1 MQQIRE
7 YKIINKIGE
16 GGMGEVY
23 LAEDEN
29 LGRQVAIKMLAPELM
44 RNAELVERFK
54 QEARLQASLIHPN
67 IVALHTF
74 FTHENML
81 YMVMEYAQGITL
93 KDLIKKKGKLDEKTS
108 KHIILQILE
117 GVGFAHQK
125 GIVHRDLK
133 PSNIMIDNNLDIK
146 IMDFGIAKVLGD
158 RGMTKT
164 GTKMGTLY
172 YMSPE
177 QVKAEKD
184 IDQRTDIYS
193 LGIIFYEMLT
203 GKVPF
208 NTDTESDFEVMRE
221 IVDGNTATRIRNL
234 NTLSSNVKNIIS
246 KMTINQKSNRYVTC
260 YNCSEEIK
268 GNGTVNNVIKTPE
281 PKIQIIEKT
290 KTIEK
295 PNTIEPEMI
304 FVEGGTF
311 MMGSDDGENDE
322 KPVHSVTV
330 NSFYISKYEVTQK
343 EWLEIMGN
351 NPSYSKGDN
360 LPVENV
366 SWNDIQEFIKKLNQT
381 TGKTYRLP
389 TEAEWEYAAKGGN
402 KSKGYKYAGS
412 NNIEE
417 VAWYSNN
424 SDGETHPV
432 GTKKPNEL
440 GIYDMTGNV
449 WEWCQDWY
457 DKEYYRN
464 SPSNNPKGPSS
475 GTRCVLRGGSW
486 VSSYSYCRSA
496 IRNYVNPDG
505 VNNYFGA
512 RLVLDP

>member
-1 MQQIRE
+1 MEQIRE
-7 YKIINKIGE
+7 YKIKNKIGE

-74 FTHENML
+74 FMHENML

-93 KDLIKKKGKLDEKTS
+93 KEVIKQKGKLDESTA
-108 KHIILQILE
+108 KHIMLQILE

-133 PSNIMIDNNLDIK
+133 PSNIMIDSNLDVK

-193 LGIIFYEMLT
+193 LGIIYYEMLT

-221 IVDGNTATRIRNL
+221 IVDGNTEERLRTFFY
-234 NTLSSNVKNIIS
+234 SFSNDVKNVII
-246 KMTINQKSNRYVTC
+246 KMTKNQKTDRYVTC
-260 YNCSEEIK
+260 YNCTEEIK
-268 GNGTVNNVIKTPE
+268 GNSTSKIEFKNE
-281 PKIQIIEKT
+281 PKIINKQYEIKNEPIIPVMNEVSGGEYQRITYGFFGKI
-290 KTIEK
+290 KR
-295 PNTIEPEMI
+295 
-304 FVEGGTF
+304 EGPIYRI
-311 MMGSDDGENDE
+311 ND
-322 KPVHSVTV
+322 
-330 NSFYISKYEVTQK
+330 FRISKYPITQK
-343 EWLEIMGN
+343 EWINIMGN
-351 NPSYSKGDN
+351 NPSFFKGDN
-360 LPVENV
+360 LPVESV
-366 SWNDIQEFIKKLNQT
+366 SYYDVQKFITKLSQK
-381 TGKTYRLP
+381 TGINYRVP
-389 TEAEWEYAAKGGN
+389 TVYEWEYAAFGGN
-402 KSKGYKYAGS
+402 KSRGYEFAGS
-412 NNIEE
+412 DYLES
-417 VAWYSNN
+417 VAWVYTN
-424 SDGETHPV
+424 SDEKTKPV
-432 GTKKPNEL
+432 GTKKSNEL
-440 GIYDMTGNV
+440 GIYDMSGNV
-449 WEWCQDWY
+449 YEMTSTKREREVDSY
-457 DKEYYRN
+457 IVKGGAYN
-464 SPSNNPKGPSS
+464 SNTESCKIM
-475 GTRCVLRGGSW
+475 TDR
-486 VSSYSYCRSA
+486 
-496 IRNYVNPDG
+496 YVNYKDKKQNLG
-505 VNNYFGA
+505 I
-512 RLVLDP
+512 RLIEIIK

>member
-1 MQQIRE
+1 MNQIRE
-7 YKIINKIGE
+7 YKIKNKIGE

-74 FTHENML
+74 FMHENML

-93 KDLIKKKGKLDEKTS
+93 KEVIKQKGKLDESTA
-108 KHIILQILE
+108 KHLMLQILE

-133 PSNIMIDNNLDIK
+133 PSNIMIDSNLDVK

-193 LGIIFYEMLT
+193 LGIIYYEMLT

-234 NTLSSNVKNIIS
+234 NTLSLNVKNIIS
-246 KMTINQKSNRYVTC
+246 KMTTNQKNSRYITC

-268 GNGTVNNVIKTPE
+268 GNGTVNNIIKTPE
-281 PKIQIIEKT
+281 PKIQIIEKP

-295 PNTIEPEMI
+295 PNLIEPEMVY
-304 FVEGGTF
+304 VEK
-311 MMGSDDGENDE
+311 GSFTRYSNKLKEEYVITLD
-322 KPVHSVTV
+322 
-330 NSFYISKYEVTQK
+330 SFYIGKYQVTQK
-343 EWLEIMGN
+343 EWISIMGN
-351 NPSYSKGDN
+351 NPSKFKGDI
-360 LPVENV
+360 LPVESI
-366 SWNDIQEFIKKLNQT
+366 SWNDAQDFINKLNQK
-381 TGKTYRLP
+381 TGKNYRLP
-389 TEAEWEYAAKGGN
+389 TEAEWEYAARGGN
-402 KSKGYKYAGS
+402 KSRGYEFAGS
-412 NNIEE
+412 DKIGE
-417 VAWYSNN
+417 VAWYCDNSN
-424 SDGETHPV
+424 SKTHEV
-432 GTKKPNEL
+432 GTKLPNEL
-440 GIYDMTGNV
+440 GIYDMSGNV
-449 WEWCQDWY
+449 WEWCNDWY
-457 DKEYYRN
+457 DENYYRN
-464 SPSNNPKGPSS
+464 SPSNNPKGPDS
-475 GTRCVLRGGSW
+475 GTYRVLRGSSW
-486 VSSYSYCRSA
+486 GNYYYKCRSA
-496 IRNYVNPDG
+496 YRDYVSPNIYY
-505 VNNYFGA
+505 VSFGF
-512 RLVLDP
+512 RLALDL